1 MRNQNSFAYPCFSG
15 ECGLCSHCCGFPY
28 EYHDSEEM
36 HRADTNCQFYESQLP
51 ELTKSYYSKMNKLQR
66 KRKTYVQDIIPKKKI
81 ISEALQEESV
91 YKLIEGFNGCHGNV
105 CDDIVCKMIFH
116 KASDGIK
123 AMVYTG
129 LPVYTRMER
138 KEKYK
143 QDAECHDLC
152 ALCIEKF

>member
-1 MRNQNSFAYPCFSG
+1 MRNQDSFAYPCFSG
-15 ECGLCSHCCGFPY
+15 ECGFCSHCCGIPY
-28 EYHDSEEM
+28 EYPDSEEM

-51 ELTKSYYSKMNKLQR
+51 ELTKSYYSKMNELQN

-91 YKLIEGFNGCHGNV
+91 YKLIEECHGHV

-116 KASDGIK
+116 KANDGIK

-138 KEKYK
+138 KDKYK

-152 ALCIEKF
+152 ALCIDKY

>member
-15 ECGLCSHCCGFPY
+15 ECGLCANCCGQSY

-51 ELTKSYYSKMNKLQR
+51 ELTKSYYSKMNELQK
-66 KRKTYVQDIIPKKKI
+66 KRKTYVQDVIPKKKI

-91 YKLIEGFNGCHGNV
+91 YKLIEGFNGCHGYV
-105 CDDIVCKMIFH
+105 CDDMVCKMIFH

-123 AMVYTG
+123 ALCYTG
-129 LPVYTRMER
+129 LPVYQRVQRT
-138 KEKYK
+138 EKYK